1 MTIAAI
7 EEALSTAIT
16 GRANVVPGSTS
27 TNSRM
32 DVKLPKVHIEPFH
45 GDELSY
51 PTFFDSFNRIID
63 RNDALSDI
71 DKFTI

>member
-1 MTIAAI
+1 M
-7 EEALSTAIT
+7 
-16 GRANVVPGSTS
+16 N
-27 TNSRM
+27 
-32 DVKLPKVHIEPFH
+32 VKLSKVHIEPFH

-71 DKFTI
+71 EKFYYLKGLLRGKAKATIEGLTLSEEKKHWNF